1 MDPRVTKLAHLL
13 VHYSL
18 NLQKGQLL
26 KIAGES
32 VSLPLMKAA
41 YEEAV
46 KVGAHPYIQV
56 RVPDAEESYYKHA
69 TDDQLKFISPIAR
82 LEVDKIDAYLS
93 IWGSENTRY
102 LSNSDPSRQA
112 LQRKSG
118 RPLFE
123 KMFKRIA
130 TKSLSWVGT
139 QYPTLADAQ
148 EAEMSLS
155 DYEDFV
161 YGAGHVDGPD
171 PVKHWRGV
179 QKEQQRLAAIL
190 NRVDSLHVHSDDTDL
205 HMRVKGRKWISC
217 HGTENFPDGE
227 LFTGPVESSVEGH
240 IRFSYPAVY
249 LGREVADVSLD
260 FKRGR
265 VVRETAAKNLDYLK
279 AMLDMDKG
287 ARSVGEFAIGTNY
300 EIKRFSRNTLFDEKI
315 GGTCHLAV
323 GASIPE
329 SGGLNKSGLHWDMV
343 CNLEDGGEIV
353 ADGKVIYRNGH
364 FTI

>member
-1 MDPRVTKLAHLL
+1 MDPRVAKLAHLL

-18 NLQKGQLL
+18 NLQRGQLF
-26 KIAGES
+26 KIAGEP

-41 YEEAV
+41 FEEAV

-56 RVPDAEESYYKHA
+56 RVPDTEECFYKHA

-102 LSNSDPSRQA
+102 LSNSDPTRQA

-123 KMFKRIA
+123 KMFRRIA
-130 TKSLSWVGT
+130 SKSLSWVGT

-155 DYEDFV
+155 DYENFV
-161 YGAGHVDGPD
+161 YGAGHVDRPD
-171 PVKHWRGV
+171 PVKHWRKV

-190 NRVDSLHVHSDDTDL
+190 DSVDSLRVHSDDTDL

-249 LGREVADVSLD
+249 LGREVADVRLD

-265 VVRETAAKNLDYLK
+265 VVRESAAKNLDYLK

-343 CNLEDGGEIV
+343 CNLEDGGEII